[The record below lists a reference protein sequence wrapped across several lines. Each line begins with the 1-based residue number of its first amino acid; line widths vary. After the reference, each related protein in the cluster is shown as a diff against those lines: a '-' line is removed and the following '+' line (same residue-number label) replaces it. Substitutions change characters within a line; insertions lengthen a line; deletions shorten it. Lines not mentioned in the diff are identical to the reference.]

1 MLIVL
6 WFGFVGVWFLGL
18 LFSCFLVG
26 WLLAADVGLFGWV
39 MCCDLW
45 FAVCYCLVVTSF
57 VGAFRVWLGVCGFS
71 FVVVLLLAAKG
82 LLF

>member
-1 MLIVL
+1 
-6 WFGFVGVWFLGL
+6 
-18 LFSCFLVG
+18 
-26 WLLAADVGLFGWV
+26 
-39 MCCDLW
+39 MCCGLW

-57 VGAFRVWLGVCGFS
+57 VGAFRVWLRVCGFS